1 MWSVSNVFDGWH
13 LSIAVLRIW
22 LTSPIPKPVLFIAR
36 KSKMLAIFDNIAYE
50 ICTNICT
57 ASTTSTT
64 LNGLLFFV
72 GSNVV
77 QEVQACKRS
86 FQSVWRIR
94 KVWLSL
100 RKKIMHLA
108 PIDFPCQKHIN
119 HSVNRL
125 EWEKL
130 RFIGRIFFSTAAVN
144 EEIFHANIFVHIF
157 HGSLKIRFLRLE
169 WTKKTG
175 RNVMLHVCYQTHI
188 VLVFIYF
195 MNIMFEFVVFLLFFK
210 VYDNDCCYASVYRKI

>member
-1 MWSVSNVFDGWH
+1 MVGTY
-13 LSIAVLRIW
+13 R
-22 LTSPIPKPVLFIAR
+22 
-36 KSKMLAIFDNIAYE
+36 
-50 ICTNICT
+50 
-57 ASTTSTT
+57 
-64 LNGLLFFV
+64 LLFCEYDWRLRSRSLFFSSLENPKCSQYSTISLMKFAQIFV
-72 GSNVV
+72 QHQQLQQHWMVCSFLLVRMLYKRFRRASEAFNLF
-77 QEVQACKRS
+77 EEFAKFDYHYEKRS
-86 FQSVWRIR
+86 CI
-94 KVWLSL
+94 
-100 RKKIMHLA
+100 IHLA

-188 VLVFIYF
+188 VLVCIYF